1 MSAHQGSMS
10 GPKIRS
16 AIENVQAILANRI
29 NDNDHVAV
37 TVFSQT
43 VHTVIPLIMKGDS
56 KSSISSQIA
65 AFTSPSGGT
74 GDNLIFDCC
83 NLCMYVCVCMLVLF
97 LVAKNISI
105 YKFIFS

>member
-29 NDNDHVAV
+29 NDNDYVAV

-43 VHTVIPLIMKGDS
+43 VHTVIPLTVKGGS
-56 KSSISSQIA
+56 EASIRSRIA
-65 AFTSPSGGT
+65 ALTSPSGGT
-74 GDNLIFDCC
+74 GEDLNCF
-83 NLCMYVCVCMLVLF
+83 M
-97 LVAKNISI
+97 
-105 YKFIFS
+105 